1 LTNIEIFYTFV
12 QIYLLTMKNL
22 ITISD
27 YAKLKDVHPTNV
39 HYWIKKK
46 YLTVQIVG
54 GKKFIDKKQNP
65 IKIIK

>member
-1 LTNIEIFYTFV
+1 MK
-12 QIYLLTMKNL
+12 IYLLTMENL

-54 GKKFIDKKQNP
+54 GKKFIDKRLIP
-65 IKIIK
+65 IKVMK

>member
-1 LTNIEIFYTFV
+1 
-12 QIYLLTMKNL
+12 MKNL

-54 GKKFIDKKQNP
+54 GKKFIDKRLVP
-65 IKIIK
+65 IKVMK

>member
-1 LTNIEIFYTFV
+1 
-12 QIYLLTMKNL
+12 MKNL

-46 YLTVQIVG
+46 YITVKIVG